1 MIDAETLRALRRLIE
16 ERQGDQRGRK
26 FPLAALVGLAGLDER
41 LRVTVDFDASEEL
54 GGPVIVLAPRRRK
67 LRGLSKRE
75 EEVAALLA
83 RGLSNKEIAE
93 KLFISVATVK
103 DHVHRILEKTG
114 FPNRTAVASF
124 LSA

>member
-1 MIDAETLRALRRLIE
+1 MVDGETLEALRRLI
-16 ERQGDQRGRK
+16 DGRRDGRDARA
-26 FPLAALVGLAGLDER
+26 FPFEALVGLAGLDER
-41 LRVTVDFDASEEL
+41 LRVMVDFDASAEL

-83 RGLSNKEIAE
+83 HGLSNKEIAE
-93 KLFISVATVK
+93 RLFISVATVK

-124 LSA
+124 LSG

>member
-1 MIDAETLRALRRLIE
+1 MVDAETLRALRRLIE
-16 ERQGDQRGRK
+16 ERQDGQRRRE
-26 FPLAALVGLAGLDER
+26 FPLASLVGLAGLDER

-93 KLFISVATVK
+93 KLFISLATVK

-114 FPNRTAVASF
+114 LPNRVAVASF
-124 LSA
+124 LSG